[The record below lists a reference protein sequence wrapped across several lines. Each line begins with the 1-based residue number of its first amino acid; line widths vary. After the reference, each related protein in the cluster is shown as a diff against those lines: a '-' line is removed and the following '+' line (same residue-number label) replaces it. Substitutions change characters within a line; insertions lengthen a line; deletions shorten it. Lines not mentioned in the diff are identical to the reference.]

1 MFKLTRIDLDNG
13 EYAMY
18 INGQFIADYDF
29 SGQEMTA
36 GELQERLQVL
46 PGVEIETV
54 SRMVPQH
61 DDWSWND
68 IAGTVFPAS
77 TRPERKMTVRALKE
91 RLSRYSDD
99 ALCCGTFWLAD
110 DFLGLDSPLTDDD
123 IDAAMECAHYS
134 HDAGIGYN
142 WDSMQA
148 AIDEI
153 IGD

>member
-1 MFKLTRIDLDNG
+1 MFKLTCIDLDNG
-13 EYAMY
+13 EFALY
-18 INGQFIADYDF
+18 INGHYVFDYDF
-29 SGQEMTA
+29 SGQKLSA
-36 GELQERLQVL
+36 NELRERLVLL
-46 PGVEIETV
+46 PGIELETV
-54 SRMVPQH
+54 SRTVPDH

-68 IAGTVFPAS
+68 VADTVF
-77 TRPERKMTVRALKE
+77 TRSCQPKRKMTIRALKE

-110 DFLGLDSPLTDDD
+110 DFLGLDSSLTDDD

-142 WDSMQA
+142 WDSLQA

-153 IGD
+153 KGD